1 MAPDTAST
9 LGLWADSMAEIT
21 LRAEA
26 RYEGVSPGAETIEI
40 SVILPSAMVTDTVI
54 YPPKPW
60 AEPV

>member
-1 MAPDTAST
+1 
-9 LGLWADSMAEIT
+9 MAEIT